1 MTVWLHLVDGRL
13 MEGSRMNVIALSE
26 RAPAKGAA
34 KRTPRKTTMSMTL
47 ARTSSELSSRLR
59 SERPD
64 LVVLESSRRALVP
77 KLLDQ
82 DPHVA
87 ILIVND
93 IDEFQAA
100 GSFGRVVG
108 LAGLG
113 SNDRRKTTA
122 QSPAHTVSALH
133 DPTSGR
139 VDAARVA
146 AFFGVSLAE
155 MARILGR
162 SPQSVHKTPDAPA
175 LQNALG
181 VLIRIA
187 TALTTLFTT
196 PENARVWLNAP
207 HPDLDRTRP
216 IELVKQR
223 KADVVAELLEDALLG
238 HPS

>member
-1 MTVWLHLVDGRL
+1 

-26 RAPAKGAA
+26 RAPAERAA
-34 KRTPRKTTMSMTL
+34 KRAPRKTPLSMTL
-47 ARTSSELSSRLR
+47 ARTSSELTSRLR

-77 KLLDQ
+77 KLLNQ

-93 IDEFQAA
+93 IDEFQA
-100 GSFGRVVG
+100 GSFRRVAS

-113 SNDRRKTTA
+113 SRDRRKTTA
-122 QSPAHTVSALH
+122 KAPAHTVSDLH

-146 AFFGVSLAE
+146 GFFGVSLAE
-155 MARILGR
+155 VARILGR

-175 LQNALG
+175 LQNSLG

-187 TALTTLFTT
+187 TALTTLFGT

-207 HPDLDRTRP
+207 HPDLDTTRP